1 MSYYFVISALC
12 HNFIDNSNKNIIGI
26 ICTFT
31 KNLIMDIQ
39 AEINWIHQE
48 IDKVK
53 DPTFVEKLKRL
64 LLTTNSPQETSNT
77 DYNIDIEKALESI
90 EKGNFHTEDEAIAI
104 SKKWG
109 RK

>member
-1 MSYYFVISALC
+1 
-12 HNFIDNSNKNIIGI
+12 
-26 ICTFT
+26 
-31 KNLIMDIQ
+31 MDIQ

-53 DPTFVEKLKRL
+53 DPSFVEKLKHL
-64 LLTTNSPQETSNT
+64 LQSINSTVNETSI
-77 DYNIDIEKALESI
+77 DYNNDIDNALESI
-90 EKGNFHTEDEAIAI
+90 KNGNFYSDEEARSI

>member
-1 MSYYFVISALC
+1 
-12 HNFIDNSNKNIIGI
+12 
-26 ICTFT
+26 
-31 KNLIMDIQ
+31 MDIQ

-53 DPTFVEKLKRL
+53 DPSFVDKLKHL
-64 LLTTNSPQETSNT
+64 LLSINSTTKATDV

-90 EKGNFHTEDEAIAI
+90 KNGNFQTEYEARKI

>member
-1 MSYYFVISALC
+1 
-12 HNFIDNSNKNIIGI
+12 
-26 ICTFT
+26 
-31 KNLIMDIQ
+31 MDIQ

-53 DPTFVEKLKRL
+53 DPGFVEKLKRL
-64 LLTTNSPQETSNT
+64 LLTTNSSSSETT
-77 DYNIDIEKALESI
+77 DADYNIDIEKALESI
-90 EKGNFHTEDEAIAI
+90 QKGHFHTEDEAREI

>member
-1 MSYYFVISALC
+1 
-12 HNFIDNSNKNIIGI
+12 
-26 ICTFT
+26 
-31 KNLIMDIQ
+31 MDIQ

-53 DPTFVEKLKRL
+53 DPT
-64 LLTTNSPQETSNT
+64 
-77 DYNIDIEKALESI
+77 IIEKMKHLLRSINSTSEDTVIEYNFDIDNALESI
-90 EKGNFHTEDEAIAI
+90 KDGRFYSEEEAKEI

>member
-1 MSYYFVISALC
+1 
-12 HNFIDNSNKNIIGI
+12 
-26 ICTFT
+26 
-31 KNLIMDIQ
+31 MDIQ
-39 AEINWIHQE
+39 ADINWIHQE

-64 LLTTNSPQETSNT
+64 LISTNSSIETT
-77 DYNIDIEKALESI
+77 DVEYNIDIEKALESI
-90 EKGNFHTEDEAIAI
+90 KNGHFHSENEAREI

>member
-1 MSYYFVISALC
+1 
-12 HNFIDNSNKNIIGI
+12 
-26 ICTFT
+26 
-31 KNLIMDIQ
+31 MDIQ
-39 AEINWIHQE
+39 AERNWIHQE

-53 DPTFVEKLKRL
+53 DPSFVEKLKRL
-64 LLTTNSPQETSNT
+64 LLSINSTTEATNV

-90 EKGNFHTEDEAIAI
+90 KNGRFHSENEAREI

>member
-1 MSYYFVISALC
+1 
-12 HNFIDNSNKNIIGI
+12 
-26 ICTFT
+26 
-31 KNLIMDIQ
+31 MDIQ

-53 DPTFVEKLKRL
+53 DPSFVKKLKHL
-64 LLTTNSPQETSNT
+64 LQSINSTADETNT
-77 DYNIDIEKALESI
+77 DYNTDIDNALESI
-90 EKGNFHTEDEAIAI
+90 KNGNFHSDEEARSI

>member
-1 MSYYFVISALC
+1 
-12 HNFIDNSNKNIIGI
+12 
-26 ICTFT
+26 
-31 KNLIMDIQ
+31 MDIQ

-53 DPTFVEKLKRL
+53 DPSFVEKLKRL
-64 LLTTNSPQETSNT
+64 FISINSTSETSDI

-90 EKGNFHTEDEAIAI
+90 KNGHFYSENEARAI

>member
-1 MSYYFVISALC
+1 
-12 HNFIDNSNKNIIGI
+12 
-26 ICTFT
+26 
-31 KNLIMDIQ
+31 MDIQ

-64 LLTTNSPQETSNT
+64 LLSTNSNAEATNA
-77 DYNIDIEKALESI
+77 DYNIDIEKALDSI
-90 EKGNFHTEDEAIAI
+90 KNGHFHSEDEAREI

-109 RK
+109 RR

>member
-1 MSYYFVISALC
+1 
-12 HNFIDNSNKNIIGI
+12 
-26 ICTFT
+26 
-31 KNLIMDIQ
+31 MDIQ

-53 DPTFVEKLKRL
+53 APSFVEKLKHL
-64 LLTTNSPQETSNT
+64 LQSINSNT
-77 DYNIDIEKALESI
+77 DETAMDYNNDINNALESI
-90 EKGNFHTEDEAIAI
+90 EKGNFHTEEEARSI

>member
-1 MSYYFVISALC
+1 
-12 HNFIDNSNKNIIGI
+12 
-26 ICTFT
+26 
-31 KNLIMDIQ
+31 MDIQ

-53 DPTFVEKLKRL
+53 DPTFIEKMKRL
-64 LLTTNSPQETSNT
+64 LQSINATSETTATE
-77 DYNIDIEKALESI
+77 YNIDIEKALENI
-90 EKGNFHTEDEAIAI
+90 KNGNFHTEEEAKAI

>member
-1 MSYYFVISALC
+1 
-12 HNFIDNSNKNIIGI
+12 
-26 ICTFT
+26 
-31 KNLIMDIQ
+31 MDIQ

-53 DPTFVEKLKRL
+53 DPSFVEKLKRL
-64 LLTTNSPQETSNT
+64 LLSINSTPETSSV
-77 DYNIDIEKALESI
+77 DYNIDLEKALNSI
-90 EKGNFHTEDEAIAI
+90 NNGHFHSENEAREI

>member
-1 MSYYFVISALC
+1 
-12 HNFIDNSNKNIIGI
+12 
-26 ICTFT
+26 
-31 KNLIMDIQ
+31 MDIQ

-53 DPTFVEKLKRL
+53 DPTFIEKMKHL
-64 LLTTNSPQETSNT
+64 LQSINTTSETT
-77 DYNIDIEKALESI
+77 VTEYNIDIENALENI
-90 EKGNFHTEDEAIAI
+90 KKGNFHTEEEAKAI

>member
-1 MSYYFVISALC
+1 
-12 HNFIDNSNKNIIGI
+12 
-26 ICTFT
+26 
-31 KNLIMDIQ
+31 MDIQ

-64 LLTTNSPQETSNT
+64 LLSANAPSETTNA

-90 EKGNFHTEDEAIAI
+90 KNGHFHSEDEAREI

>member
-1 MSYYFVISALC
+1 
-12 HNFIDNSNKNIIGI
+12 
-26 ICTFT
+26 
-31 KNLIMDIQ
+31 MDIQ
-39 AEINWIHQE
+39 AEINWLHQE

-53 DPTFVEKLKRL
+53 DPSFVDKLKHL
-64 LLTTNSPQETSNT
+64 LLSLKSNSDTSKT

-90 EKGNFHTEDEAIAI
+90 KNGQYYSEEDAKSI

>member
-1 MSYYFVISALC
+1 
-12 HNFIDNSNKNIIGI
+12 
-26 ICTFT
+26 
-31 KNLIMDIQ
+31 MDIQ

-53 DPTFVEKLKRL
+53 DPSFVEKLKRL
-64 LLTTNSPQETSNT
+64 LLSINSTPETSNA
-77 DYNIDIEKALESI
+77 DYNIDIEKALNSI
-90 EKGNFHTEDEAIAI
+90 NNGHFHSENEAREI

>member
-1 MSYYFVISALC
+1 
-12 HNFIDNSNKNIIGI
+12 
-26 ICTFT
+26 
-31 KNLIMDIQ
+31 MDIQ

-53 DPTFVEKLKRL
+53 DPSFVEKLKHL
-64 LLTTNSPQETSNT
+64 LLSINSTSETTNA

-90 EKGNFHTEDEAIAI
+90 KNGAFYSEKEAREI

>member
-1 MSYYFVISALC
+1 
-12 HNFIDNSNKNIIGI
+12 
-26 ICTFT
+26 
-31 KNLIMDIQ
+31 MDIQ

-64 LLTTNSPQETSNT
+64 LLTTNSSSETT
-77 DYNIDIEKALESI
+77 TDADYNIDIEKALESI
-90 EKGNFHTEDEAIAI
+90 KKGHFHTEDEAREI

>member
-1 MSYYFVISALC
+1 
-12 HNFIDNSNKNIIGI
+12 
-26 ICTFT
+26 
-31 KNLIMDIQ
+31 MDIQ

-64 LLTTNSPQETSNT
+64 LLSINASSETTNV

-90 EKGNFHTEDEAIAI
+90 KNGHFHSKNEAREI

>member
-1 MSYYFVISALC
+1 
-12 HNFIDNSNKNIIGI
+12 
-26 ICTFT
+26 
-31 KNLIMDIQ
+31 MDIQ

-53 DPTFVEKLKRL
+53 DPSFVEKLKRL
-64 LLTTNSPQETSNT
+64 LLSINSTPETTNV
-77 DYNIDIEKALESI
+77 DYNIDIEKALNSI
-90 EKGNFHTEDEAIAI
+90 KNGHFYSENEAREI

>member
-1 MSYYFVISALC
+1 
-12 HNFIDNSNKNIIGI
+12 
-26 ICTFT
+26 
-31 KNLIMDIQ
+31 MDIQ

-53 DPTFVEKLKRL
+53 DPTF
-64 LLTTNSPQETSNT
+64 
-77 DYNIDIEKALESI
+77 IEKMKHLLQSINSTSEDTVIEYNLEIDNALESI
-90 EKGNFHTEDEAIAI
+90 KDGRFYSEEEAKEI

>member
-1 MSYYFVISALC
+1 
-12 HNFIDNSNKNIIGI
+12 
-26 ICTFT
+26 
-31 KNLIMDIQ
+31 MDIQ

-48 IDKVK
+48 IDKLK
-53 DPTFVEKLKRL
+53 DPTFVEKLKCL
-64 LLTTNSPQETSNT
+64 LLSTNASSEDTNV

-90 EKGNFHTEDEAIAI
+90 KKGHFHSEDEAREI

>member
-1 MSYYFVISALC
+1 
-12 HNFIDNSNKNIIGI
+12 
-26 ICTFT
+26 
-31 KNLIMDIQ
+31 MDIQ
-39 AEINWIHQE
+39 AERNWIHQE

-53 DPTFVEKLKRL
+53 DPSFVEKLKRL
-64 LLTTNSPQETSNT
+64 LLSINSTTESTNV

-90 EKGNFHTEDEAIAI
+90 KNGRFHSENEAREI